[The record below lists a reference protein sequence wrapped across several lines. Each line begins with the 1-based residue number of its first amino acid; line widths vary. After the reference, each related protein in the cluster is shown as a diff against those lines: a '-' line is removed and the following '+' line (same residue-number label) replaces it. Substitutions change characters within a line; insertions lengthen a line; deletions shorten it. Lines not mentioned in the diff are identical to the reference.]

1 MIARYSQIQQ
11 QVELIAQALDRP
23 GHIQKIFSTSR
34 YLCFQVRVPG
44 KNISIYIGRGGG
56 CEGVWLGDA
65 IPSSFLRKR
74 DRWLEWC
81 RKNFS
86 SSLLLNVKIDPIDR
100 GIVIETQKAGVLH
113 GLYVSWVGRHCY
125 FALHNDEEQSWFTSW
140 SSPKTGTSSFDI
152 FDEVGRRKVEDRPT
166 SEPVIEIVKLLEDEL
181 SLAKRT
187 AKPKQKIKSLKTKIN
202 KIAGDLSKIAYWQSM
217 QETVEK
223 IDPTI
228 LENETQ
234 FNHFELKY
242 KFPKALSVW
251 QKRSWLFEQV
261 KRLKEA
267 EKLQQKRFIDA
278 QSELIKLEANT
289 EISENLLTVIG
300 PNWKQ
305 HEIEKKITKKAD
317 QGDYQ
322 IHQFVEYKIAVG
334 LSAQGNDQMRKN
346 WAKADDWWVHSA
358 NGTSA
363 HAIIKLEKSGVPT
376 PNHLRDAAILIAKQS
391 GISAAEIEIIST
403 AVKNV
408 RGVSGTA
415 GMVTYKKSK
424 KLLCELL

>member
-11 QVELIAQALDRP
+11 QVEMIAQTINRP

-44 KNISIYIGRGGG
+44 KNISIYVGRGGG
-56 CEGVWLGDA
+56 CEGVWLGES
-65 IPSSFLRKR
+65 IPQSFLRKR

-86 SSLLLNVKIDPIDR
+86 SSLLLNIKMDPLDR
-100 GIVIETQKAGVLH
+100 GIVLETQKGGVVH
-113 GLYVSWVGRHCY
+113 SLYISWVGRHCY
-125 FALHNDEEQSWFTSW
+125 FALHNGEDKTWFTSW
-140 SSPKTGTSSFDI
+140 SNSKEGDATFEI
-152 FDEVGRRKVEDRPT
+152 FDEVGRRKVEDRVS
-166 SEPVIEIVKLLEDEL
+166 SESAVSIETLLEEEL
-181 SLAKRT
+181 NLAKRT
-187 AKPKQKIKSLKTKIN
+187 ARPKQKIKSLKSKIS
-202 KIAGDLSKIAYWQSM
+202 KIAGDLVKIERWQSM

-223 IDPTI
+223 NDPTNY
-228 LENETQ
+228 ENETQ
-234 FNHFELKY
+234 FVHFELKY
-242 KFPKALSVW
+242 KFPKALSPW
-251 QKRSWLFEQV
+251 QKRSWLFEQI
-261 KRLKEA
+261 KRLREA
-267 EKLQQKRFIDA
+267 EKLQRNRFQEA
-278 QSELIKLEANT
+278 QNELARLETNT
-289 EISENLLTVIG
+289 EITENLLTVIG

-305 HEIEKKITKKAD
+305 QELEKKLVKKSE

-322 IHQFVEYKIAVG
+322 VHSFNEYKIAIG

-346 WAKADDWWVHSA
+346 WAKADDWWVHASSGA
-358 NGTSA
+358 SA

-376 PNHLRDAAILIAKQS
+376 PGHLKEAAILIAKQS
-391 GISAAEIEIIST
+391 GISASELEVIST